1 MIGCPIF
8 NERYVLTS
16 EQSDDSIIT
25 GESPSVEV
33 LTAIGKFIVTFG
45 KLDAYASTCISVLM
59 GAEPELVSI
68 IANSLQSK
76 ARFDTLRDI
85 FAYKLD
91 SANKIRAGLELKNDK
106 RFSELDKLFDEI
118 QKANDI
124 RNEIVH
130 SEWPMYFPDALKAHR
145 LRWKKAKDKPGWPVA
160 DYDLVSVKDLED
172 KIRFIEKVTGE
183 LSNFF
188 SQNFSDYIRQLYT
201 NNNDEDGR

>member
-1 MIGCPIF
+1 LTLAVF

-16 EQSDDSIIT
+16 EQSDDFIIT

-33 LTAIGKFIVTFG
+33 FTAIGKFIVTFG
-45 KLDAYASTCISVLM
+45 KLDAYASTCMSVLM
-59 GAEPELVSI
+59 GAEPELVSM

-85 FAYKLD
+85 FAYKLG

-106 RFSELDKLFDEI
+106 QFRELDKLFDEI

-130 SEWPMYFPDALKAHR
+130 SEWSIYFPDASKAHR
-145 LRWKKAKDKPGWPVA
+145 LRWEKSKDKPGWPVA
-160 DYDLVSVKDLED
+160 DYDLVSVKDLEG
-172 KIRFIEKVTGE
+172 KIRFIEKVTDE

-188 SQNFSDYIRQLYT
+188 SQNFGDYIRQLYT
-201 NNNDEDGR
+201 NNNNEDVR